1 MTSARTLLGIGSG
14 EGGKYTKNPL
24 KLDRWRC
31 RDLYSNVAGTTIASD
46 LAFWTTQFDTT
57 GISTNDAFTA
67 DSYRTVLNHTGAG
80 ELVCLVAPSTTNVVT
95 YRFTIDGVV
104 TTIACDLGG
113 TGAQTDQRLVLGQ
126 IWPTNGNVGGTV
138 ASGSIVTFLYG
149 YSPGKYVAQDAG
161 KNFISL
167 DEPALPSLWNREGN
181 VLYWE
186 TSCLIEVK
194 LSNSQAIDGTDQKN
208 RTGVIY
214 KNKSAS

>member
-24 KLDRWRC
+24 KLDRYGVSE
-31 RDLYSNVAGTTIASD
+31 LYESADNSASQSNT
-46 LAFWTTQFDTT
+46 LEFWTSDFDKV

-80 ELVCLVAPSTTNVVT
+80 ELVCLVAPSISGVVT

-104 TTIACDLGG
+104 TTIACDLS
-113 TGAQTDQRLVLGQ
+113 GAGLGSDPRLVLGQ
-126 IWPTNGNVGGTV
+126 IGYPHGGTSSTNAGFV
-138 ASGSIVTFLYG
+138 LPPMHSLKAAD
-149 YSPGKYVAQDAG
+149 YVAHVAG

-167 DEPALPSLWNREGN
+167 DEASLPSLMNRQGN
-181 VLYWE
+181 ILYWE

-194 LSNSQAIDGTDQKN
+194 SSYSQAIDDTDRKN